1 MSKPRFSSLL
11 DHPVLMC
18 GLRSFFLLAAGS
30 AVVFVAVWLVLLD
43 GAAPGWQPPGGT
55 LPWHGHELVWG
66 FGMAAVAGF
75 LLTAVPEFTG
85 CAGASPGRILAL
97 VGLWLGARLAY
108 AASPALGL
116 VPTLLLNLLLGIG
129 VLAQV
134 APALW
139 RDPTRRHRSFAVSVA
154 ALLLV
159 QLGFFTALLRQ
170 QDAMRW
176 LYAGV
181 GLMVVLVIIA
191 TSRISMRVVNQR
203 IEDGRP
209 GAPPPPTVGYLARP
223 PRRHFAVCAVL
234 AATAAEWAWGLQPAT
249 GWLALASAAALL
261 NLLNDWHV
269 GRALLSRYPLVL
281 YGSYWLAALGYA
293 GLGASALGAGW
304 PPSAPRHLLM
314 VGTMGL
320 SIFSVMAIAGRLHTG
335 HWLDRRR
342 WLPLAA
348 LLIVLAALVRALA
361 GVAGA
366 QVLHALWLSG
376 MLWALAFTLYLLHAW
391 RALAGPRTDDG
402 HGCDEPRTATSVPG
416 AGCG

>member
-1 MSKPRFSSLL
+1 MSARRTPALL
-11 DHPVLMC
+11 AHPVLMC
-18 GLRSFFLLAAGS
+18 GLRPFFLLASAS
-30 AVVFVAVWLVLLD
+30 AVLFVALWLALLA

-85 CAGASPGRILAL
+85 CPGASPARILAL

-108 AASPALGL
+108 AAAPAVGML
-116 VPTLLLNLLLGIG
+116 PALLLNLALGLG
-129 VLAQV
+129 VLAQIT
-134 APALW
+134 PALW
-139 RDPTRRHRSFAVSVA
+139 RDPTRRHRSFALAVA

-159 QLGFFTALLRQ
+159 QLGFFSALLQ
-170 QDAMRW
+170 QHDALRW

-209 GAPPPPTVGYLARP
+209 GATPATAVGYLARP
-223 PRRHFAVCAVL
+223 PRRHFAVGAVL
-234 AATAAEWAWGLQPAT
+234 AATAAEWAWGLQPTT
-249 GWLALASAAALL
+249 GWLALAAAAALL

-269 GRALLSRYPLVL
+269 GRALLTRYALVL

-293 GLGASALGAGW
+293 GLGAVGLGWPW

-335 HWLDRRR
+335 HWLDWRR

-348 LLIVLAALVRALA
+348 LLIVLAALTRALA
-361 GVAGA
+361 GAGVA
-366 QVLHALWLSG
+366 HALWLSG
-376 MLWALAFTLYLLHAW
+376 MLWVLAFTLYLLHAW
-391 RALAGPRTDDG
+391 RALAGPRTDGG
-402 HGCDEPRTATSVPG
+402 HGCDEPKSAADSPSV
-416 AGCG
+416 GCG